1 MITYWRSENIFQSQ
15 HPMVTFKNK
24 LFKEK
29 DKGFVL
35 SVDEQQEDVRSVM
48 TTQKSLVNEVFF
60 DYPDS

>member
-1 MITYWRSENIFQSQ
+1 
-15 HPMVTFKNK
+15 MVTFKNK